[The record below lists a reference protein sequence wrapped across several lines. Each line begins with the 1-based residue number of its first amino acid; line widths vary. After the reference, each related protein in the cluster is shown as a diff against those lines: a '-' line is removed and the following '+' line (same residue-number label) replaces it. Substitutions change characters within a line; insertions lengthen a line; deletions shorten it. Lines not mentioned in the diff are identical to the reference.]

1 MEALAA
7 RSNFGDDDDE
17 EWDALDQEEVE
28 AMKEISS
35 AVNVKNLEEVDLE
48 QYPRFVIKNLGA
60 VKVGSRV
67 DILLKALL
75 PASKV
80 VYENQQSDKEKAR
93 VAAELREKREM
104 MKKVK
109 KENDAVARRRLGS
122 LD

>member
-1 MEALAA
+1 
-7 RSNFGDDDDE
+7 
-17 EWDALDQEEVE
+17 
-28 AMKEISS
+28 MKEISS